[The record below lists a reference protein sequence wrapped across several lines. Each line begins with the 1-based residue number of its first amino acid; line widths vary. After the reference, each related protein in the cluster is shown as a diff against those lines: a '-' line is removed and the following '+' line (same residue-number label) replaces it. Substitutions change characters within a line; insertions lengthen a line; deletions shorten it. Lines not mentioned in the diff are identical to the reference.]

1 MIAILVGALC
11 ISRVEVFA
19 RTNDTFLGAMWESAP
34 FILIGQFCLYQVFNR
49 GSSLMAAW
57 LGWTLTLSVIRIIN
71 SHYILSEGLDMRWV
85 AMSVM
90 LMTTAAIC
98 MKQA

>member
-1 MIAILVGALC
+1 
-11 ISRVEVFA
+11 
-19 RTNDTFLGAMWESAP
+19 
-34 FILIGQFCLYQVFNR
+34 
-49 GSSLMAAW
+49 MAAW

-85 AMSVM
+85 VMSVM